1 MGLGLVFI
9 GVGVVWLIFRKWI
22 AAYQYRITL
31 EMLRRTRE
39 PNEDRVKAFEQAG
52 SLFAVLLVAAGSALV
67 LLHVIFQS

>member
-1 MGLGLVFI
+1 MGLGLVFV

-22 AAYQYRITL
+22 AAQQYRIAL

-39 PNEDRVKAFEQAG
+39 PNEDGVRAFEQAG
-52 SLFAVLLVAAGSALV
+52 SLFAVLLVVAGLALD